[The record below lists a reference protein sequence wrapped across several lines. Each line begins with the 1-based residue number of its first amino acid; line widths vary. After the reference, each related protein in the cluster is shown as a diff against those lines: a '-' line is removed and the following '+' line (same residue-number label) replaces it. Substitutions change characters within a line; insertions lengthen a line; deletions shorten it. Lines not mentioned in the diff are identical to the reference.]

1 MLTQPQLLLL
11 RQHQED
17 QLPEEEGEGVGEE
30 EGVLLLSCPIAQHGR
45 SSRGPAHQ
53 NLPLPQ
59 LLPNLAS
66 IIWPL
71 LALPKSEI

>member
-17 QLPEEEGEGVGEE
+17 QLPEEEEEGEE
-30 EGVLLLSCPIAQHGR
+30 EGVLLLSCLIAQQGR
-45 SSRGPAHQ
+45 SSRGVVHQ

-59 LLPNLAS
+59 LLPNLA
-66 IIWPL
+66 
-71 LALPKSEI
+71 